1 MTASEQENGREFREP
16 RRWVVWS
23 GAAALMVLPVLAL
36 RDFSD
41 PASDPEDFMF
51 LVILLSG
58 VALAYELGART
69 PDRRAYFAGVC
80 MALAA
85 SLGSIWINLAVGI
98 IGSEDNPANYIY
110 AGVTAVAFAFAS
122 IGRFEPVGM
131 ARAMVA
137 AAIAQVLVFV
147 FALVGGL
154 GFTGPITVFFT
165 ALWLIAGWL
174 FRKAASEQAQ
184 PAAVH

>member
-98 IGSEDNPANYIY
+98 IGSEDNPAN
-110 AGVTAVAFAFAS
+110 
-122 IGRFEPVGM
+122 
-131 ARAMVA
+131 
-137 AAIAQVLVFV
+137 
-147 FALVGGL
+147 
-154 GFTGPITVFFT
+154 
-165 ALWLIAGWL
+165 
-174 FRKAASEQAQ
+174 
-184 PAAVH
+184 